1 MRKILLFL
9 LLCSTTVT
17 FSQSDTQSV
26 KQSLKQES
34 ILNDSVTGRREQAT
48 DSPAKSI
55 EMKQWE
61 ERNIKAMLQ
70 ISEQVE
76 KNRAKEKRN
85 AYLRI
90 GFGVV
95 LLVVLIVGLMRKR
108 AKK

>member
-1 MRKILLFL
+1 MRKILLIL
-9 LLCSTTVT
+9 LLSSLSFVA
-17 FSQSDTQSV
+17 FSQQDTGQL
-26 KQSLKQES
+26 KESLSQAS
-34 ILNDSVTGRREQAT
+34 TQNDSVS

-76 KNRAKEKRN
+76 KNRAREKRN

-90 GFGVV
+90 GFGVI
-95 LLVVLIVGLMRKR
+95 LLVVLIVGLMRRK

>member
-1 MRKILLFL
+1 MRKILLIL
-9 LLCSTTVT
+9 LIGSFPIVT
-17 FSQSDTQSV
+17 FSQTDNGSTNGSPVPTETVVEKIQQVTDT
-26 KQSLKQES
+26 
-34 ILNDSVTGRREQAT
+34 
-48 DSPAKSI
+48 PAKSI

-76 KNRAKEKRN
+76 KNRAREKRN

-90 GFGVV
+90 GFGVL
-95 LLVVLIVGLMRKR
+95 LLVVLIVGLMRRK